1 MSNLYLPGWVCM
13 HRADKDNNN
22 PATWRRSED
31 IREVSADA
39 FGGGRSV
46 VIGIGFSLDVTE
58 STTEIVERIMM
69 AEHGLLNT
77 AREA

>member
-13 HRADKDNNN
+13 HRASQDSDN
-22 PATWRRSED
+22 PVTWRRSED

-39 FGGGRSV
+39 FGGGRTV
-46 VIGIGFSLDVTE
+46 VLGADFSLDVTE
-58 STTEIVERIMM
+58 STAEIIERITK